1 MEGSRLPEV
10 EDAFRILYE
19 DYPPIRLAGNLLFD
33 MIGRAVE
40 SCPTLEW
47 GDESAA
53 PTEQAI
59 HVFLYSLKTKSECR
73 ADEAGSSYLN

>member
-1 MEGSRLPEV
+1 VEGSRLPEV

-33 MIGRAVE
+33 MIGRAEEVPDARVKRRE
-40 SCPTLEW
+40 CRADGAGNTCFFIFFKKKL
-47 GDESAA
+47 
-53 PTEQAI
+53 
-59 HVFLYSLKTKSECR
+59 ECR